1 MPANREAGRVCPWT
15 WFRGAVLGG
24 TLLAAGAAFAA
35 EDLLDESPQEQYETP
50 QQKAQPSARGALG
63 TIRLDNWGYFQENL
77 NGSYQ
82 WQYRPRLFV
91 PYVLPNEWIATLR
104 ADVPMLYTNNA
115 GPANPDGGYSGGI
128 GNVFFEPILDT
139 AQVAP
144 NLTLR
149 TSLRFVLKSPRGQP
163 FGPDNQ
169 YQIAPGAGFT
179 YRMPDVLRGVTF
191 SPYLRWIRGFNGDE
205 PGTQLNSTLQVIPAT
220 TFRLDERWSFA
231 LFPENPITY
240 NFNTSKW
247 FAPLDALLIYRLR
260 RNLEF
265 AFGGATKVGNPSG
278 ATYDYVI
285 NGRVTLFF

>member
-1 MPANREAGRVCPWT
+1 MRANNGAERARQWS
-15 WFRGAVLGG
+15 WLRSAVLGG
-24 TLLAAGAAFAA
+24 ALLAAGSAFAA
-35 EDLLDESPQEQYETP
+35 EDLLYETP
-50 QQKAQPSARGALG
+50 QEEFKTPQQEAQPSAPATLG
-63 TIRLDNWGYFQENL
+63 TIRLDNWGYFQENV

-82 WQYRPRLFV
+82 WQYRPRIFV
-91 PYVLPNEWIATLR
+91 PFVLRNDWIATLR
-104 ADVPMLYTNNA
+104 ADVPMFYTNNA
-115 GPANPDGGYSGGI
+115 GPANPDGGYTGGI
-128 GNVFFEPILDT
+128 GNIFFEPILDT

-149 TSLRFVLKSPRGQP
+149 TSLRFILKSPKGPP

-191 SPYLRWIRGFNGDE
+191 SPYVRWIRGFNGD

-220 TFRLDERWSFA
+220 TFRLNERWSFA

-247 FAPLDALLIYRLR
+247 FAPIDALLVYRLQK
-260 RNLEF
+260 NLEF

-278 ATYDYVI
+278 ATYDYII
-285 NGRVTLFF
+285 NGRATLFF